1 MQISV
6 RMFAGL
12 AEVMGASALTFDA
25 HESPLTALRLKELL
39 SVSYPEAAAQINVSM
54 VAVNQEYAAEDT
66 VITPGAEV
74 ALIPPVSGG

>member
-39 SVSYPEAAAQINVSM
+39 SASYPEAAAQINVSM
-54 VAVNQEYAAEDT
+54 VAVDQEYAAGDT

>member
-6 RMFAGL
+6 RLFAGL

-25 HESPLTALRLKELL
+25 PESPLTARRLKELL
-39 SVSYPEAAAQINVSM
+39 SAAYPDAAGQISVSM
-54 VAVNQEYAAEDT
+54 VAVDKEYASEGTEIGED
-66 VITPGAEV
+66 AEV